1 MTPLIIIGAGGHGA
15 EVAAY
20 ASDLGIPIA
29 GAIDDGRS
37 AGPWHLCEVIGGLS
51 ALPAFCQQHPALG
64 YITAFGNN
72 VLRQSI
78 VQRITALDI
87 SGLVPAT
94 IRHSSV
100 WTGADVTVGPGTLLA
115 PGVIITT
122 RVRVGAHCIL
132 NVKASISHDC
142 VIGDWCNIN
151 PGATLCGNVT
161 VGEGAFIGA
170 GAIVREKINIGA
182 GAAIGAGAVVIR
194 DVPPHTTVAG
204 VPARLLPSKP
214 L

>member
-1 MTPLIIIGAGGHGA
+1 
-15 EVAAY
+15 
-20 ASDLGIPIA
+20 
-29 GAIDDGRS
+29 
-37 AGPWHLCEVIGGLS
+37 
-51 ALPAFCQQHPALG
+51 
-64 YITAFGNN
+64 
-72 VLRQSI
+72 
-78 VQRITALDI
+78 
-87 SGLVPAT
+87 
-94 IRHSSV
+94 
-100 WTGADVTVGPGTLLA
+100 VGPGTLLA